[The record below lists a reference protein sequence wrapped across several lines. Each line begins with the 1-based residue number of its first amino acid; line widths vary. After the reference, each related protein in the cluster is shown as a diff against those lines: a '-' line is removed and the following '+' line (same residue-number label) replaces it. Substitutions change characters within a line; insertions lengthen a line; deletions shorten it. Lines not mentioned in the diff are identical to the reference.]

1 MRSYI
6 FHCISEVEIVDGSSR
21 TIIRVKDD
29 RLDELR
35 PFSKLISQKQW
46 EVGELHAVREKRRS
60 DTEYA
65 KLQGMLEIYVKI
77 MMQGEAEV
85 RTWRV
90 KEEAAK

>member
-1 MRSYI
+1 MKSYI
-6 FHCISEVEIVDGSSR
+6 FHCISEVEVVDGSSR

-35 PFSKLISQKQW
+35 PFSEIISRQQW

-65 KLQGMLEIYVKI
+65 RLQGMIEIYAEI

-85 RTWRV
+85 RTWRA